1 MKKAAQQYNFID
13 TLGEAYED
21 FLESAEKKK
30 HQIGTFFHGLI
41 SAILGREITGAHA
54 ANLEESMNGELINAS
69 SYNFIDT
76 LGEAYEALLVSTQQK
91 MHQGGSAIHQLS
103 NAIFGKSDR
112 QSHHHRR

>member
-1 MKKAAQQYNFID
+1 MKKTVQQYNFID

-30 HQIGTFFHGLI
+30 HQIGRSLHGLV
-41 SAILGREITGAHA
+41 SAILGREINGAHK
-54 ANLEESMNGELINAS
+54 ANFEESMNGELIKAS

-91 MHQGGSAIHQLS
+91 MHQGGSAIHQLA
-103 NAIFGKSDR
+103 NAILGKSDR
-112 QSHHHRR
+112 LTHHHRR